1 MKAAVAEVFDA
12 EAMPKVLRRIVV
24 LALRHRLLVAGA
36 IGSSL
41 LAAVAGLTLPKLYGR
56 AVDQAQH
63 LLAHGAH
70 GGEPTREALVV
81 TAALVVV
88 TAATRGLLTGL
99 SGFMAETCSQKVAYE
114 LRLQFFRQL
123 QRLSF
128 SFHDKMHSGELIT
141 RGMLDLEATRGFIQG
156 GMMQSLTLL
165 LLIVSAATLMVATD
179 ARMAALALAFVPIAG
194 FALTRMGMMLRVA
207 WLKVQQTMSALTLTI
222 EENLQGVRVVRAFA
236 GKAFEMVKF
245 DRAAD
250 ETLQE
255 SFNRINLRL
264 RASATMNLSFYSSMA
279 LLLWYGGHQVMAHRI
294 TVGRLTEF
302 LTYMTMLQ
310 APIRQITL
318 IVSQASRTT
327 SSGGRLFEILDLVP
341 AIFDPPGAQPLAA
354 KPGVVRFE
362 GVEFAYEPGKPV
374 LRDINFEVGP
384 GQTLGIVGPPGS
396 GKSTIANLIPRFYDV
411 TGGRITING
420 QDVRSVTLASLR
432 TYVGLVQQEA
442 FLFDETV
449 RSNVAYADPVAED
462 DRVYASAQAAQIHDY
477 IEDLPLRYESR
488 VGERGVALSGGQ
500 RQRMSI
506 ARGLTPRPGVLVFDD
521 STAAV
526 DAVTERKVRDA
537 IAAAG
542 AARTVIIIS
551 HRLSALRHADEI
563 LVLDEGRIVERGDHA
578 SLLKFGG
585 VYAELH
591 ALQSRPV
598 ADASDAMAP
607 A

>member
-1 MKAAVAEVFDA
+1 M
-12 EAMPKVLRRIVV
+12 
-24 LALRHRLLVAGA
+24 
-36 IGSSL
+36 
-41 LAAVAGLTLPKLYGR
+41 AGLTLPKFYGR

-63 LLAHGAH
+63 LLTH
-70 GGEPTREALVV
+70 GGEAARHALAVTALLVIV
-81 TAALVVV
+81 TAA
-88 TAATRGLLTGL
+88 ARGLLTGF
-99 SGFMAETCSQKVAYE
+99 SGFLAEACSQKVAYD

-165 LLIVSAATLMVATD
+165 LLIASSAILMVATD
-179 ARMAALALAFVPIAG
+179 ARLAAFALAFVPIAG
-194 FALTRMGMMLRVA
+194 FALTRMGMLLRIA
-207 WLKVQQTMSALTLTI
+207 WLKVQQTLAALTLTI

-236 GKAFEMVKF
+236 GKAFEMAKF
-245 DRAAD
+245 DKAAD
-250 ETLQE
+250 EALKE
-255 SFNRINLRL
+255 SFDRIKLRL

-279 LLLWYGGHQVMAHRI
+279 LLLWYGGQQVIAHRI

-327 SSGGRLFEILDLVP
+327 SSGGRLFEILDLEP
-341 AIFDPPGAQPLAA
+341 AIYDPPAAPDLAA

-362 GVEFAYEPGKPV
+362 DVGFAYEPGKPV
-374 LRDINFEVGP
+374 LHDISFEVGP

-396 GKSTIANLIPRFYDV
+396 GKSTIANLIPRFYDA
-411 TGGRITING
+411 TAGRITING
-420 QDVRSVTLASLR
+420 QDVRAVTLESLR
-432 TYVGLVQQEA
+432 THVGLVQQEA

-449 RSNVAYADPVAED
+449 RSNVAYAEPAAED
-462 DRVYASAQAAQIHDY
+462 ERVHAAARAAQIHDY
-477 IEDLPLRYESR
+477 VHDLPARYESR

-506 ARGLTPRPGVLVFDD
+506 ARGLTPGPRVLVFDD

-542 AARTVIIIS
+542 AARTVIVIS
-551 HRLSALRHADEI
+551 HRLSALMHADEI
-563 LVLDEGRIVERGDHA
+563 LVLDAGRIVERGSHA
-578 SLLKFGG
+578 ALLKLGG
-585 VYAELH
+585 VYADLF

-598 ADASDAMAP
+598 ADAPDAMAP

>member
-1 MKAAVAEVFDA
+1 
-12 EAMPKVLRRIVV
+12 MPKVLRRIVG

-41 LAAVAGLTLPKLYGR
+41 LAAIAGLTLPKLYGH

-63 LLAHGAH
+63 LIVHGAL
-70 GGEPTREALVV
+70 GGEAARQALVTSAV
-81 TAALVVV
+81 LVAV
-88 TAATRGLLTGL
+88 TAATRGVLTGL
-99 SGFMAETCSQKVAYE
+99 SGFLAEACSQKVAYE

-128 SFHDKMHSGELIT
+128 SFHDRMHSGELIT

-165 LLIVSAATLMVATD
+165 LLIVSSATLMVATD

-194 FALTRMGMMLRVA
+194 FALTRMGMLLRLA

-236 GKAFEMVKF
+236 GKAFEMAKF
-245 DRAAD
+245 DKAAD
-250 ETLQE
+250 ETLLE
-255 SFNRINLRL
+255 SFKRIKLRL
-264 RASATMNLSFYSSMA
+264 RASATMNLSFYGSMA
-279 LLLWYGGHQVMAHRI
+279 LLLWYGGHQVIAHRI

-318 IVSQASRTT
+318 IVSAASRTT
-327 SSGGRLFEILDLVP
+327 SSGGRLFEILDLQP
-341 AIFDPPGAQPLAA
+341 IIFDPPAA
-354 KPGVVRFE
+354 KPLVSKPGGVRFE
-362 GVEFAYEPGKPV
+362 DVDFAYEPGKPV
-374 LRDINFEVGP
+374 LRGISFQVGP

-411 TGGRITING
+411 TSGRITIND

-432 TYVGLVQQEA
+432 THVGLVQQDA

-462 DRVYASAQAAQIHDY
+462 ERVHESARAAQIHDY
-477 IEDLPLRYESR
+477 IEDLPLGYGSR

-526 DAVTERKVRDA
+526 DGVTERKVREA
-537 IAAAG
+537 IAAVG
-542 AARTVIIIS
+542 ATRTVVIIS
-551 HRLSALRHADEI
+551 HRLSALMHADEI
-563 LVLDEGRIVERGDHA
+563 LVLSEGRIAERGTHA
-578 SLLKFGG
+578 SLVKLGG
-585 VYAELH
+585 VYSELY
-591 ALQSRPV
+591 ALQSRSTAV
-598 ADASDAMAP
+598 TSSALARA
-607 A
+607 